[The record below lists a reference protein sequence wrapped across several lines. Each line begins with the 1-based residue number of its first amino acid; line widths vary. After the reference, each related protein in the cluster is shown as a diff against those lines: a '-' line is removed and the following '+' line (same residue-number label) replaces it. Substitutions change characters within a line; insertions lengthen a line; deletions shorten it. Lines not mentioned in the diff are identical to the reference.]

1 MFENLLLLL
10 HPAIAVVTM
19 LLVVWLIVSLKCVNI
34 NEKRVRILSLS
45 IALMMLSIWII
56 AGYWYVVFYG
66 VDKSVIVKSSWS
78 FAHGFFMETKEHI
91 FFVVLILSLYLP
103 LVAFRNSVAS
113 NTNAQKLLITLGVLI
128 LTLMIYIDGAGAI
141 ISHGAEIAYMHKDGL
156 Q

>member
-1 MFENLLLLL
+1 MFESILLLL

-34 NEKRVRILSLS
+34 NERRVRMLSLS
-45 IALMMLSIWII
+45 IALMMVSIWII

-66 VDKSVIVKSSWS
+66 VDKAVIVKSSWS
-78 FAHGFFMETKEHI
+78 FSHSFFMETKEHI

-103 LVAFRNSVAS
+103 LVAFRNSIAN
-113 NTNAQKLLITLGVLI
+113 NTSAQKLLITLGVLI
-128 LTLMIYIDGAGAI
+128 LALMLYIDGAGAI